1 MEIDLIENLS
11 PNKRMIIC
19 VYFYTIYHL
28 PYTNDSILPPF
39 RVEMVEK
46 LSIS

>member
-11 PNKRMIIC
+11 PKRMIKC
-19 VYFYTIYHL
+19 VYSYTIYYL
-28 PYTNDSILPPF
+28 PNANDSVLPPF
-39 RVEMVEK
+39 SVEMVEK